1 MTPVSTL
8 VLIAALV
15 LLIGMSAYFSGSE
28 TAMMSLNRYRLRHLV
43 GQDHA
48 GAKRADKLLS
58 RPDRLIGLIL
68 LGNNFVNILATQIA
82 TILTLQYLGQD
93 GLIVTTVVL
102 TAVILIFAEVLPK
115 TVAAAN
121 PERIAFPST
130 LLLQPLLW
138 LLYPFVWIVNG
149 ISNGILRWFGIDPQK
164 PGADALDRD
173 ELRSVLKAAG
183 TMIPHK
189 HRQMLFGIL
198 DLEHATVEDIM
209 VPRAEID
216 AIDLEDDWV
225 DIVAQLTA
233 ARHTR
238 VPCFRGSLD
247 NLVGILHVRALT
259 RLLRGV
265 DEFDI
270 KEFEEMLREPYFVPT
285 KTNLHTQLIN
295 FQRRRARL
303 AMAVDEYG
311 DIEGLVTIDD
321 LLEEVV
327 GEFTTDVQNYTRD
340 VYPQD
345 DGTFLVDG
353 STNIREL
360 NRAYNWDLPEDGP
373 KTLNGLILQV
383 LEDIPETGTSLR
395 IGDFTIEI
403 VHGTEHVVKNARI
416 TPPPKLRAK
425 PSKVGN
431 GATPT
436 RNNGS

>member
-149 ISNGILRWFGIDPQK
+149 ISNGILRWFDIDPQK
-164 PGADALDRD
+164 SGADALDRD

-265 DEFDI
+265 DEFGI

-373 KTLNGLILQV
+373 KTLNGLILQA

-416 TPPPKLRAK
+416 TPPPKLGAK

>member
-1 MTPVSTL
+1 
-8 VLIAALV
+8 
-15 LLIGMSAYFSGSE
+15 
-28 TAMMSLNRYRLRHLV
+28 
-43 GQDHA
+43 
-48 GAKRADKLLS
+48 
-58 RPDRLIGLIL
+58 
-68 LGNNFVNILATQIA
+68 
-82 TILTLQYLGQD
+82 
-93 GLIVTTVVL
+93 
-102 TAVILIFAEVLPK
+102 
-115 TVAAAN
+115 
-121 PERIAFPST
+121 
-130 LLLQPLLW
+130 

-164 PGADALDRD
+164 SGADALDRD

-265 DEFDI
+265 DEFGI

-373 KTLNGLILQV
+373 KTLNGLILQA

-436 RNNGS
+436 PNNSS

>member
-373 KTLNGLILQV
+373 KTLNGLILQA

>member
-8 VLIAALV
+8 VLIAALI

-164 PGADALDRD
+164 SGADALDRD

-265 DEFDI
+265 DEFGI

-373 KTLNGLILQV
+373 KTLNGLILQA

-416 TPPPKLRAK
+416 TPPPKLGAK
-425 PSKVGN
+425 PSNLGN
-431 GATPT
+431 GATPA

>member
-8 VLIAALV
+8 VLIAALI

-149 ISNGILRWFGIDPQK
+149 ISNGILRWFDIDPQK
-164 PGADALDRD
+164 SGADALDRD

-265 DEFDI
+265 DEFGI

-373 KTLNGLILQV
+373 KTLNGLILQA

-416 TPPPKLRAK
+416 TPPPKLGAK